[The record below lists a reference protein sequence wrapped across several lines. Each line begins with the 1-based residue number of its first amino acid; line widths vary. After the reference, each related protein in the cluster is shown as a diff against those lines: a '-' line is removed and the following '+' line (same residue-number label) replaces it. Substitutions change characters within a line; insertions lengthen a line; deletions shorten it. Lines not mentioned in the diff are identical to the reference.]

1 MAEEAGDSGGAAAV
15 THILAIR
22 HGETDWN
29 AQQRLQGHTDIPL
42 NAKGLEQARRLA
54 EALHDQTLHAIYS
67 SDLSRAKATAEA
79 LARRAGL
86 VVGQEPALR
95 ERGFGSFEGLTYAEV
110 EQRWPDEA
118 ERWRRRD
125 LSFAP
130 PGGETLP
137 QLHERCVQA
146 LLKLARAHA
155 GQTIALVAHGGVLDT
170 WYRAASR
177 AGLQAPRTWQMPN
190 AAINRLMVADEGLML
205 VGWNDSQHLEGL

>member
-1 MAEEAGDSGGAAAV
+1 MVAEPDGGGGPAAV

-29 AQQRLQGHTDIPL
+29 LQQRLQGHTDIPL
-42 NAKGLEQARRLA
+42 NPKGHEQARRLA
-54 EALHDQTLHAIYS
+54 EALRDETLHAIYS
-67 SDLSRAKATAEA
+67 SDLNRAVATADA
-79 LARRAGL
+79 LARQRGL
-86 VVGQEPALR
+86 QIRQDPAFR

-110 EQRWPDEA
+110 DERWPEQA

-125 LSFAP
+125 LTFAP

-137 QLHERCVQA
+137 AFHERCVQA
-146 LLKLARAHA
+146 LLALVGAHA
-155 GQTIALVAHGGVLDT
+155 GQTIAVVAHGGVLDA

-177 AGLQAPRTWQMPN
+177 AGLQAPRTWAMPN

-205 VGWNDSQHLEGL
+205 VGWNDSLHLEGL